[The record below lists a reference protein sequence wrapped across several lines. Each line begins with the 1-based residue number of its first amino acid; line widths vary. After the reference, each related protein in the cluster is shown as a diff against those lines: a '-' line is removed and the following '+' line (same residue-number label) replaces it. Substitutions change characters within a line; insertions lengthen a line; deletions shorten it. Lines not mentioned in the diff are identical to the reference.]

1 MKIPPCPILTSP
13 SWNFFSQLLWKQ
25 WPIHHSW
32 YRMEEWLSDTD
43 QEPPPIY
50 PLLLRREG
58 TQAIFTSPVPLTS
71 IAQEEI
77 MPVWRRNLSTL
88 SGSSLVEDGGC
99 SLLLQVSSS
108 LRVAKKFMWLAVVF
122 SHTCCSIFIYLGFCP
137 MKRISRLGFV
147 LRRRS
152 GIGQPLASVLCSG
165 PPAVPFLPFAR

>member
-1 MKIPPCPILTSP
+1 MKIPPCLILTSP

-58 TQAIFTSPVPLTS
+58 TQAIFTSPMPLTS

-77 MPVWRRNLSTL
+77 MPVWRRNLSTV

-108 LRVAKKFMWLAVVF
+108 LCVAKKFMWLAVVF

-165 PPAVPFLPFAR
+165 PPNRERRI